1 MYARNSKLAEVAS
14 ALVLA
19 ILLGGAGTAST
30 GQTATDDEIRQLIIQ
45 ESIQSYP
52 GSCPCPYNVTR
63 NGRRCGRRSAYS
75 RPGGYLPLCYPSD
88 VTDDMVRQYRE
99 RHRIRSHGK

>member
-1 MYARNSKLAEVAS
+1 MYVRNSKLAELTS

-19 ILLGGAGTAST
+19 VLLGGAGTAGA
-30 GQTATDDEIRQLIIQ
+30 GQTAPDDEVRQLIIQ
-45 ESIQSYP
+45 ESIRSYP

-63 NGRRCGRRSAYS
+63 TGSRCGRRSAYS
-75 RPGGYLPLCYPSD
+75 RPGGYSPLCFPGD

-99 RHRIRSHGK
+99 RHRIGNPGE